1 MWQSAQ
7 LSRCRLI
14 SPSTDAESRPSKYQ
28 QIKWIVSLQ
37 LMVRSPSFPMTPIP
51 SSKPKSKIYYLIL
64 NHMFTCC
71 DVKRRNLGAFTF
83 LKRLHVDWF
92 KSAES
97 RNMMLQRCGV
107 TVISRKA
114 WMRAS
119 SGGCVLKREDS
130 VPLPKS
136 GFTMQ
141 SAEVDGESAVVGIRW
156 L

>member
-1 MWQSAQ
+1 MDSVPTAHGTVPQ
-7 LSRCRLI
+7 LPNDSNTKQTEVCTSRAKC
-14 SPSTDAESRPSKYQ
+14 
-28 QIKWIVSLQ
+28 
-37 LMVRSPSFPMTPIP
+37 
-51 SSKPKSKIYYLIL
+51 KPKSKIYYLLL
-64 NHMFTCC
+64 NQLFTCC
-71 DVKRRNLGAFTF
+71 HVKRRNLGAFTF

-107 TVISRKA
+107 TVISLRA

-136 GFTMQ
+136 GLTMQ

>member
-1 MWQSAQ
+1 MDSVSTTHGTVPQ
-7 LSRCRLI
+7 LPNDSNTKHHGVCISRAKC
-14 SPSTDAESRPSKYQ
+14 
-28 QIKWIVSLQ
+28 
-37 LMVRSPSFPMTPIP
+37 
-51 SSKPKSKIYYLIL
+51 KPKSKIYYLLL
-64 NHMFTCC
+64 NQLLTCC
-71 DVKRRNLGAFTF
+71 AGKGRKLGAFTF
-83 LKRLHVDWF
+83 LKRLHVDCF